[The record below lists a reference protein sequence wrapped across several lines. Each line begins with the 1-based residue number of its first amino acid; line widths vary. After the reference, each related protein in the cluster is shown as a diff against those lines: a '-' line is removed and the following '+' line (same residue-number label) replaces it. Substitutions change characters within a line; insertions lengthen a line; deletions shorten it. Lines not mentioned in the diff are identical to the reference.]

1 MRIVLVGLGTVGRAV
16 AERLRELRVPGFA
29 PRLVAAA
36 DSQGAWIDRS
46 GLDFA
51 ALRKDAP
58 RHAGVLEAIEEAE
71 ADVVI
76 EAAPTVLSAPGAAIE
91 RLRAA
96 FRSGKHVVC
105 VNKAPL
111 ATAMPAL
118 VELARYNRV
127 QFRFSGTVGGGT
139 PVLDWAARCAE
150 GDRILGLRAI
160 LNGTTN
166 YILSRMEE
174 GATFD
179 AALAE
184 AQEKGYAE
192 RDPSMDVDGID
203 TAVKLVILANAVLGR
218 RSVLSDV
225 AVRGIRGAGGGT
237 VRLVG
242 EIGERLS
249 VAPREMD
256 PRSPFAVRG
265 TLNAVQ
271 LTLQNTGE
279 VTLVGRGAGGRETAT
294 AVVRDL
300 LSIWHRHWE
309 ER

>member
-1 MRIVLVGLGTVGRAV
+1 MRIVLIGVGAVGRAV
-16 AERLRELRVPGFA
+16 VERLRELRVPGFT

-36 DSQGAWIDRS
+36 DSKGAWVNRAGVD
-46 GLDFA
+46 LA
-51 ALRKDAP
+51 AP
-58 RHAGVLEAIEEAE
+58 RNATAMEAIEDPE

-76 EAAPTVLSAPGAAIE
+76 EAGPTSLAAPGPAIE

-96 FRSGKHVVC
+96 FRTGKHVVC

-111 ATAMPAL
+111 AVAMPAL
-118 VELARYNRV
+118 LELARHNRV

-150 GDRILGLRAI
+150 GDEILGVRAI

-166 YILSRMEE
+166 YILSRMED

-192 RDPSMDVDGID
+192 RDPSMDVDGVD
-203 TAVKLVILANAVLGR
+203 TAIKLVILANAVLGR
-218 RSVLSDV
+218 RVVLSDV
-225 AVRGIRGAGGGT
+225 AIAGIRGARAGM
-237 VRLVG
+237 RLVG
-242 EIGERLS
+242 EVGERLS
-249 VAPREMD
+249 VAPREVD
-256 PRSPFAVRG
+256 ARSPFAVRG

-271 LTLQNTGE
+271 LTLRHTGE
-279 VTLVGRGAGGRETAT
+279 LTLVGRGAGGRETAT

-300 LSIWHRHWE
+300 LTIWHRHWE
-309 ER
+309 GR